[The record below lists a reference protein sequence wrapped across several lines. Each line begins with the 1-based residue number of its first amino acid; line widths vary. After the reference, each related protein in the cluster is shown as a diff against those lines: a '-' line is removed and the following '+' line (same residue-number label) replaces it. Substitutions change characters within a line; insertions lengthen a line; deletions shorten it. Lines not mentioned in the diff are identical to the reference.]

1 MEKAKILQ
9 TAKEPE
15 KSVLEKSKSD
25 LVPRKL
31 TTTGMFADLEQ
42 KLQPNVGPPK
52 LRKSSLPSLL
62 LLTYS
67 LARTT

>member
-15 KSVLEKSKSD
+15 NRVLEKSKSD

-42 KLQPNVGPPK
+42 KLQPNAGPPK
-52 LRKSSLPSLL
+52 LRKSFPPLPSILV
-62 LLTYS
+62 YS
-67 LARTT
+67 LSHAT